1 MGKCTHFFYDRPN
14 FRSYIFML
22 LKGVVDEILKEK
34 NRPLSWLAE
43 EMGKTFDGLKLSL
56 IRGSIKY
63 NDIIAMAR
71 TLEVST
77 DVFFPDEVNPYSNRK
92 NPNFLGEAATGYASA
107 KNELKNCKEM
117 ISTLRDQ
124 IKDKEMII
132 ALLRKS
138 H

>member
-1 MGKCTHFFYDRPN
+1 MGKCTHYFYDRPN

-34 NRPLSWLAE
+34 NRPMSWLAE

-63 NDIIAMAR
+63 NDIIAMASV
-71 TLEVST
+71 LEVSV
-77 DVFFPDEVNPYSNRK
+77 DVFFPEEVNPYSNPK
-92 NPNFLGEAATGYASA
+92 NPNFLGEPITEYASA

-117 ISTLRDQ
+117 ISILRDQ
-124 IKDKEMII
+124 IKDKEKII
-132 ALLRKS
+132 ALLSK
-138 H
+138 